1 MVFSKFEFSESPCG
15 KEETNMPSGSKKYK
29 KLLEQVEQRKHKLQ
43 QVFSR
48 IFFEYSNR
56 LFLINT

>member
-1 MVFSKFEFSESPCG
+1 
-15 KEETNMPSGSKKYK
+15 MPSGSKKYK

-56 LFLINT
+56 LFIINT